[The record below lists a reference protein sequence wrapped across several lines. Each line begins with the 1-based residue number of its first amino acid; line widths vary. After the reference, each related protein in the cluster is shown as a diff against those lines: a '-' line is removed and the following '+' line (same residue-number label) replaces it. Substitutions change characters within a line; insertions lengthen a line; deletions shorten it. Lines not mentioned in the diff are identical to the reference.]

1 MMIRSKALISFKTG
15 ASSAYIDGFCRIF
28 GDDESFVREIIL
40 CANEVFE
47 IYEDNC
53 FLGGLCVLDVSIK
66 SGYSLKTG
74 AYIYGAFICESA
86 RGRGLFKQL
95 CKHVFEFY
103 QNEFYDFALTI
114 PASKDLFPLYE
125 RLGFKTPI
133 EGCVSILGDQSG
145 VILPQEA
152 RLIDFDGDFNAL
164 YFMHIQNDMLIKDFD
179 LFVHSLAD
187 FEIKYIEFNG
197 ARGYALL
204 KDDDII
210 YASGSFI
217 KYKTSKKG
225 LLLPFGEEIFTDG
238 ALCDILFEI

>member
-1 MMIRSKALISFKTG
+1 MISFKTG
-15 ASSAYIDGFCRIF
+15 ASSEYINDFCRVF
-28 GDDESFVREIIL
+28 GDDEEFVCSVIL

-47 IYEDNC
+47 IYEDNS

-66 SGYSLKTG
+66 SGYSIKNG

-95 CKHVFEFY
+95 CEYVFEFY

-114 PASKDLFPLYE
+114 PASHDLFPLYE
-125 RLGFKTPI
+125 RLGFKTAI
-133 EGCVSILGDQSG
+133 EGCVSILGEACG
-145 VILPQEA
+145 VILPKEVTI
-152 RLIDFDGDFNAL
+152 IDFDDDFNLL
-164 YFMHIQNDMLIKDFD
+164 YFLHIENDMLIKDFD
-179 LFVHSLAD
+179 LFKHTVAD

-204 KDDDII
+204 KDDMII
-210 YASGSFI
+210 YASGSFVE
-217 KYKTSKKG
+217 YKTSKKG
-225 LLLPFGEEIFTDG
+225 LLLPFGEKICTEG